1 MSIVLPK
8 AKLPATTK
16 SPNNLIIFSKP
27 KVGKTSLLA
36 ELPNCLILD
45 LESGSDYVDALKI
58 KASSVDEIREIGKA
72 IKEDGYP
79 YDYIAVDTVTALET
93 MCIKEAEK
101 LYMKTPMGK
110 ASWIKKITVDGKEK
124 IDPESAKLK
133 YGSVLNLPN
142 GQGYGYLRDAI
153 VKVIEEIKT
162 YAPKVILLGH
172 VKDAMIDKSG
182 TEVNSMDLDLTGK
195 IKRILSSQSD
205 AIGYLYRKGNQNI
218 LTFKT
223 KDEISCG
230 ARPAHLKNQEIV
242 LSEIVNDEFKTHWN
256 KVYID

>member
-1 MSIVLPK
+1 MSIILPT
-8 AKLPATTK
+8 ARVSAETK

-27 KVGKTSLLA
+27 KVGKTSLIA

-45 LESGSDYVDALKI
+45 LESGSDYVEAMKLK
-58 KASSVDEIREIGKA
+58 ATSVDEIKQIGKA
-72 IKEDGYP
+72 IIEAGRP
-79 YDYIAVDTVTALET
+79 YDYIAVDTITALET

-101 LYMKTPMGK
+101 MYASTPMG
-110 ASWIKKITVDGKEK
+110 SGWIKKNPDGTINIK
-124 IDPESAKLK
+124 DSAKSK

-153 VKVIEEIKT
+153 VKTIEYIKT
-162 YAPKVILLGH
+162 LAPRVILLGH
-172 VKDAMIDKSG
+172 VKDAMIEKAG
-182 TEVNSMDLDLTGK
+182 AEVSAMDLDLTGK
-195 IKRILSSQSD
+195 IKRIVSSQSD

-223 KDEISCG
+223 KDDVACG
-230 ARPAHLKNQEIV
+230 ARPVHLRNQEIV
-242 LSEIVNDEFKTHWN
+242 VSELDGENFISHWD

>member
-1 MSIVLPK
+1 MSTIVLPK
-8 AKLPATTK
+8 AKVTAATK
-16 SPNNLIIFSKP
+16 SPKNLIIFSKP
-27 KVGKTSLLA
+27 KVGKTSLIA

-45 LESGSDYVDALKI
+45 LESGADYVDALKL

-72 IKEDGYP
+72 IKEAGYP
-79 YDYIAVDTVTALET
+79 YEYIAVDTITALET
-93 MCIKEAEK
+93 MCVKEAER
-101 LYMKTPMGK
+101 LYMNTPMGK
-110 ASWIKKITVDGKEK
+110 ATWLKKKADGSS
-124 IDPESAKLK
+124 DSESAKFK

-153 VKVIEEIKT
+153 VRIVEEIKT

-172 VKDAMIDKSG
+172 VKDAMIDKAG
-182 TEVNSMDLDLTGK
+182 AEVNSMDLDLTGK

-223 KDEISCG
+223 KDDVACG
-230 ARPAHLKNQEIV
+230 ARPVHLRNQEIV
-242 LSEIVNDEFKTHWN
+242 VSELKDGEFITHWN